1 MKEISWIW
9 NDDYSFST
17 LVNKVEYNNLI
28 ISKKEQKNY
37 KIKENTK

>member
-9 NDDYSFST
+9 NDDYSLST

-28 ISKKEQKNY
+28 ISKKK
-37 KIKENTK
+37 

>member
-9 NDDYSFST
+9 NDDYSFFT

-37 KIKENTK
+37 KIKDNTK